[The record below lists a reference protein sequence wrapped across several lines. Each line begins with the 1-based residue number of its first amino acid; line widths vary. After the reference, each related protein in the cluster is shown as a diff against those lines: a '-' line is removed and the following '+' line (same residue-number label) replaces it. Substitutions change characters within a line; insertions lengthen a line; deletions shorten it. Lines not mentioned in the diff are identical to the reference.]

1 MIILNKVRL
10 KEILES
16 QGVINVTY
24 KNNPVWIESIS
35 TDKDGYIQ
43 VKDLITDKH
52 IMVDISK
59 LKE

>member
-1 MIILNKVRL
+1 MIVLNEARL

-24 KNNPVWIESIS
+24 NNNPVWLESMS

-43 VKDLITDKH
+43 VKDLITDKLMSVH
-52 IMVDISK
+52 IGD